1 MLKLIE
7 KFGLVLNK
15 SIFIEIP
22 HSKYRLEN
30 FESIVHIYR
39 LEKINKF

>member
-15 SIFIEIP
+15 SILEIP